1 MILMASDRELDV
13 DCAGTM
19 AKQSDEWK
27 VLNHGPIEQLTDNLW
42 RVVGSIPRMS
52 LKRVM
57 TIAKMCDLRL
67 VFHSPIA
74 LDEHTM
80 AEIEQWGPPAYV
92 IVPGGYHRMDSPA
105 YKKRYPAVRVLAP
118 RGSRAKV
125 EEVMSVDGTYEDFP
139 EDTSVAFQ
147 MIPGIDEREGAM
159 IVRSSDGVT
168 VVLNDVVMNMD
179 RKRDPLGFLFTTLM
193 GSAPGPRVSRLA
205 KLALVKDKQALRV
218 EFERLAAIPNLVRLV
233 VSHEN
238 VASGKD
244 AAEALRKAA
253 TFL

>member
-1 MILMASDRELDV
+1 MCPPMAN
-13 DCAGTM
+13 
-19 AKQSDEWK
+19 QSDEWK
-27 VLNHGPIEQLTDNLW
+27 VLNHGPVEQLTDNLW

-74 LDEHTM
+74 LGESAM
-80 AEIEQWGPPAYV
+80 AEVEKLGPPAYV
-92 IVPGGYHRMDSPA
+92 IVPSGYHRMDAPA

-118 RGSRAKV
+118 RGARAKV
-125 EEVMSVDGTYEDFP
+125 EAVMSVDGTYEDFP
-139 EDTSVAFQ
+139 EDTSVALQ
-147 MIPGIDEREGAM
+147 PIPGIGDAEGAM

-168 VVLNDVVMNMD
+168 VVLNDIVMNMD
-179 RKRDPLGFLFTTLM
+179 RKRDPLGYFITTLL

-205 KLALVKDKQALRV
+205 KLSLVKDRQALRA
-218 EFERLAAIPNLVRLV
+218 ELERLAAIPNLVRLV
-233 VSHEN
+233 VAHEN
-238 VASGKD
+238 VASGKA

-253 TFL
+253 SFL

>member
-1 MILMASDRELDV
+1 
-13 DCAGTM
+13 
-19 AKQSDEWK
+19 
-27 VLNHGPIEQLTDNLW
+27 
-42 RVVGSIPRMS
+42 
-52 LKRVM
+52 M
-57 TIAKMCDLRL
+57 TVAKMCDLRL

-74 LDEHTM
+74 LDESTM
-80 AEIEQWGPPAYV
+80 AEIDKWGPPAYV
-92 IVPGGYHRMDSPA
+92 IVPSGYHRMDAPA
-105 YKKRYPAVRVLAP
+105 YKRRYPAVKVLAP
-118 RGSRAKV
+118 RGARSKV
-125 EEVMSVDGTYEDFP
+125 EEVMPVDGTYEDFP

-147 MIPGIDEREGAM
+147 MIPGIDEKEGAM

-179 RKRDPLGFLFTTLM
+179 RKRDPLGYIFTTLL

-205 KLALVKDKQALRV
+205 KLALVKDKRALRT
-218 EFERLAAIPNLVRLV
+218 ELERLAAIPNLVRLV

-238 VASGKD
+238 VATGKN

>member
-1 MILMASDRELDV
+1 
-13 DCAGTM
+13 
-19 AKQSDEWK
+19 
-27 VLNHGPIEQLTDNLW
+27 
-42 RVVGSIPRMS
+42 
-52 LKRVM
+52 M
-57 TIAKMCDLRL
+57 TVAKMCDLRL

-74 LDEHTM
+74 LDESTM
-80 AEIEQWGPPAYV
+80 AEIDKWGPPAYV
-92 IVPGGYHRMDSPA
+92 IVPGGYHRMDAPA
-105 YKKRYPAVRVLAP
+105 YKRRYPAVKVLAP
-118 RGSRAKV
+118 RGARSKV
-125 EEVMSVDGTYEDFP
+125 EEVMPVDGTYEDFP

-147 MIPGIDEREGAM
+147 MIPGIDEKEGAM

-179 RKRDPLGFLFTTLM
+179 RKRDPLGYIFTTLM

-205 KLALVKDKQALRV
+205 KLALVKDKQALRA
-218 EFERLAAIPNLVRLV
+218 ELERLAAIPNLVRLV

-238 VASGKD
+238 VATGKD

>member
-1 MILMASDRELDV
+1 MPASMAN
-13 DCAGTM
+13 
-19 AKQSDEWK
+19 QSDEWK
-27 VLNHGPIEQLTDNLW
+27 VLNHGPVEQLTDNLW

-74 LDEHTM
+74 LDETTM
-80 AEIEQWGPPAYV
+80 AEIEKLGPPAYV
-92 IVPGGYHRMDSPA
+92 IVPGGYHRMDAPA

-125 EEVMSVDGTYEDFP
+125 EEVIPVDGTYEDFP

-147 MIPGIDEREGAM
+147 MIPGIGEKEGAM

-179 RKRDPLGFLFTTLM
+179 RKRDPLGRFFTTLM

-205 KLALVKDKQALRV
+205 KLALVKDRLALRA
-218 EFERLAAIPNLVRLV
+218 ELERLASIPNLVRLV

-238 VASGKD
+238 VAKGNE

>member
-1 MILMASDRELDV
+1 
-13 DCAGTM
+13 M

-42 RVVGSIPRMS
+42 RVVGSIPGMS

-74 LDEHTM
+74 LDASTM
-80 AEIEQWGPPAYV
+80 AEIEKWGPPGYV

-105 YKKRYPAVRVLAP
+105 YKKRYPAIQVLAP

-125 EEVMSVDGTYEDFP
+125 EEVMPVDGTYEDFP
-139 EDTSVAFQ
+139 EDTSVALQ
-147 MIPGIDEREGAM
+147 MIPGIGEKEGAM

-179 RKRDPLGFLFTTLM
+179 RKRDPLGYLFTTLM

-205 KLALVKDKQALRV
+205 KLALVKDKQALRA
-218 EFERLAAIPNLVRLV
+218 ELERLAAIPNLVRLV

-238 VASGKD
+238 VARGND

-253 TFL
+253 TFLQ

>member
-1 MILMASDRELDV
+1 MS
-13 DCAGTM
+13 GTM

-42 RVVGSIPRMS
+42 RVVGSIPGMS

-74 LDEHTM
+74 LDASTM
-80 AEIEQWGPPAYV
+80 AEIEKWGPPGYV

-105 YKKRYPAVRVLAP
+105 YKKRYPAIQVLAP

-125 EEVMSVDGTYEDFP
+125 EEVMPVDGTYEDFP
-139 EDTSVAFQ
+139 EDTSVALQ
-147 MIPGIDEREGAM
+147 MIPGIGEKEGAM

-179 RKRDPLGFLFTTLM
+179 RKRDPLGYLFTTLM

-205 KLALVKDKQALRV
+205 KLALVKDKQALRA
-218 EFERLAAIPNLVRLV
+218 ELERLAAIPNLVRLV

-238 VASGKD
+238 VARGND

-253 TFL
+253 TFLQ